1 MLANALDVT
10 HPVQTVPKF
19 NAQFNPYTLPGGTD
33 GWLAIVG
40 TFGLW
45 IALIIIV
52 REALNAIAGENATWL
67 NLTRRRWLKVEPCRR
82 WHGDFWPE
90 LSGCGK
96 ARDRRFVGRNL
107 GQNYP

>member
-1 MLANALDVT
+1 
-10 HPVQTVPKF
+10 

-52 REALNAIAGENATWL
+52 REALNAIA
-67 NLTRRRWLKVEPCRR
+67 RRMQ
-82 WHGDFWPE
+82 HG
-90 LSGCGK
+90 
-96 ARDRRFVGRNL
+96 
-107 GQNYP
+107 